1 MYGNYFLL
9 RRLFYICFDL
19 KCYWIFL
26 ATAVAGAV
34 VGAVQTGIGIAERN
48 KARKE
53 QEAALNRMR
62 LVALDKLKY
71 ASQLDKDWT
80 DRFGTTTAQ
89 VAEYYGNLTADS
101 LKQQY
106 EQLGDKTLE
115 QSYNNFMQQRKQLE
129 TKINQMGM
137 QNSSQALS
145 ALMQMST
152 AQMQNNA
159 AVNFETNMNK
169 MKADQEVAQQKLAYN
184 QTGEK
189 LQMAAIQTRNEGMD
203 MQYKAE
209 ASAFGASAQR
219 EQDANSMINAGIDA
233 TTQGLYNMAEGIDGK
248 LQARRDSNTTANNAG
263 EFTDAFNDAYARLR
277 APVQDAINSVNTY
290 KKDSAGAVINAYNNQ
305 NNVTGGEMLRVK

>member
-26 ATAVAGAV
+26 AVAAAGTIAGAV
-34 VGAVQTGIGIAERN
+34 QVGIGITERN

-53 QEAALNRMR
+53 QEAALNKMR

-71 ASQLDKDWT
+71 AAQLDKDWT

-89 VAEYYGNLTADS
+89 VAEYYGNLTAES

-106 EQLGDKTLE
+106 EALGDKTLE

-137 QNSSQALS
+137 QNSSQALA
-145 ALMQMST
+145 ALMQMS
-152 AQMQNNA
+152 ASQMQNNA
-159 AVNFETNMNK
+159 AINFETNMNK

-184 QTGEK
+184 QTGKE
-189 LQMAAIQTRNEGMD
+189 LQMAAINTRNAGTD
-203 MQYKAE
+203 MLYNANLAMFNQ
-209 ASAFGASAQR
+209 ASQR
-219 EQDANSMINAGIDA
+219 EQDANGMINAGINA
-233 TTQGLYNMAEGIDGK
+233 TAQGLYNMSEGIDK
-248 LQARRDSNTTANNAG
+248 VQARQAAANYAN
-263 EFTDAFNDAYARLR
+263 YAREFDDNFNKAFSIVQQPWQR
-277 APVQDAINSVNTY
+277 AVQGVNNYVEGT
-290 KKDSAGAVINAYNNQ
+290 SNALVNYYTNQ
-305 NNVTGGEMLRVK
+305 SNLTGGEMLRVK